1 MCRWEG
7 IVFARDPELFPTLE
21 TELFGEPMK
30 RMKVPKV
37 PDQENAT
44 LIPKDLKALKKELKA
59 KAKARK

>member
-1 MCRWEG
+1 
-7 IVFARDPELFPTLE
+7 
-21 TELFGEPMK
+21 
-30 RMKVPKV
+30 MKVPKV